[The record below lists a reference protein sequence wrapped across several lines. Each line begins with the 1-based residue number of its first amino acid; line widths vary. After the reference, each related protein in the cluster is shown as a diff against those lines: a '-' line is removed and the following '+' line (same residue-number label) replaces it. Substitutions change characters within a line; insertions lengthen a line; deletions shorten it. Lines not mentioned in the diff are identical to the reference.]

1 MTHLSFSEFT
11 QFVQHV
17 TLEVSSVINKYFEL
31 NALNTRRKSDGT
43 LVTDADLTA
52 EKYIREQINLHFE
65 NHAILGEEFDDDFK
79 DKYGKRGEDFIECHH
94 INPISLGEKKTSLSD
109 LVLLCS
115 NCHRMIHKKQPW
127 LELHELIEII
137 E

>member
-1 MTHLSFSEFT
+1 MFSG
-11 QFVQHV
+11 
-17 TLEVSSVINKYFEL
+17 K
-31 NALNTRRKSDGT
+31 TRPEKQKTNITAYLRILTNSQPTPT
-43 LVTDADLTA
+43 LVA
-52 EKYIREQINLHFE
+52 
-65 NHAILGEEFDDDFK
+65 
-79 DKYGKRGEDFIECHH
+79 
-94 INPISLGEKKTSLSD
+94 LGEKKTSLSD